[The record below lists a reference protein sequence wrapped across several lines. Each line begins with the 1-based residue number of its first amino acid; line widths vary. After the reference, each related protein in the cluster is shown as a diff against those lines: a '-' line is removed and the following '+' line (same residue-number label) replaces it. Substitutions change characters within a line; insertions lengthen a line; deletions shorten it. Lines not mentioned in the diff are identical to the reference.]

1 MNLFYLRLATASDGT
16 EHARSPKPARPRLKM
31 RCPKEPEHHFQ
42 NSGLPEARP
51 ILILKPDG
59 LFGLSGFWGMGIF
72 SQENTDLA
80 NDILLKGIFLGDFR
94 QFLTFF
100 SN

>member
-1 MNLFYLRLATASDGT
+1 MFGRTLGHNYLSGKVGPADSKKISDGSG
-16 EHARSPKPARPRLKM
+16 HARSPKPARPRLKM

-72 SQENTDLA
+72 SRENTDLA
-80 NDILLKGIFLGDFR
+80 NDIL
-94 QFLTFF
+94 
-100 SN
+100 